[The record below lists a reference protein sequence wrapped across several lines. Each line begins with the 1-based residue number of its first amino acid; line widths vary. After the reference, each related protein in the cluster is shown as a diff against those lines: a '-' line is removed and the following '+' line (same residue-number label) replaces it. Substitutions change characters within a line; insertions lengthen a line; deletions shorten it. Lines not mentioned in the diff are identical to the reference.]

1 MIAIKRMRI
10 KIEKQSKSYIDWR
23 MKLKTKINLVKGS
36 KNIQKNEDQD
46 QNWHK
51 KNNVLIEGWNWK
63 E

>member
-1 MIAIKRMRI
+1 MKNKVNLIF
-10 KIEKQSKSYIDWR
+10 DWR

-51 KNNVLIEGWNWK
+51 KKNNVLIEGWNWK

>member
-1 MIAIKRMRI
+1 MRI